1 MVLLWGLREGI
12 PSHQGVI
19 QSVATESIDDLFA
32 RYGPVY
38 RWLVTGT
45 CITGAMTGGL
55 ASTTVN
61 VAFPDIMGAF
71 GLGRD
76 QAQLLSTGYFAS
88 QTIGMLLSAWLI
100 KAGGERMCSNI
111 ALGIF
116 LIGCAMSGLAQDA
129 STLMLGRVLQG
140 TASGVLQPMAMAIVF
155 SVFPVGRKGLSMGI
169 FSMGMVMAPT
179 LGPAMGGLAI
189 EFFNWRYVFLL
200 ALPTAFIALV
210 LGNLFMP
217 SRDFPKVW
225 PRFDFFSFGLLCV
238 CLIGLLLGF
247 SYGQRLGWVSDEI
260 VLLFVFGILAGAA
273 FILRQLYTRDPLV
286 NLSLFSNAQFTAA
299 ALIAFF
305 TECAFLASTVM
316 LPLFVQQIQHYS
328 PLAAGMMMIPAGVSM
343 LILFPISGRLA
354 DILPAQV
361 LVFAGLLFYAASF
374 AFMAGM
380 DVNTPFWT
388 VVGFTLV
395 MRFGSAFTR
404 PVTNATALSSLPPA
418 IVHQGS
424 STINFTRKLGGAL
437 GANAVMVF
445 LEMRIPF
452 HGDAFAAAQTDAN
465 QTSQVLRETVVRLF
479 GEAGVPGLAQEP
491 GAFIYFSE
499 VILAQASTL
508 GFQDGFSVLAVIA
521 FTAIIPAFI
530 MARLMG
536 SKPATL

>member
-1 MVLLWGLREGI
+1 
-12 PSHQGVI
+12 
-19 QSVATESIDDLFA
+19 VASESIDDLFV

-45 CITGAMTGGL
+45 CIIGAMTGGL

-61 VAFPDIMGAF
+61 VAFPDIMGTF

-88 QTIGMLLSAWLI
+88 QTLGMLLSAWLI
-100 KAGGERMCSNI
+100 KAGGERLCSNI
-111 ALGIF
+111 ALSIF
-116 LIGCAMSGLAQDA
+116 LIGCATSGLAQDA
-129 STLMLGRVLQG
+129 VTLMMGRVLQG
-140 TASGVLQPMAMAIVF
+140 IASGVLQPMAMALVF

-169 FSMGMVMAPT
+169 FSMGMVLAPT

-210 LGNLFMP
+210 LGNIFMP
-217 SRDFPKVW
+217 SRDFPKTW
-225 PRFDFFSFGLLCV
+225 PRFDFISFGLLCV
-238 CLIGLLLGF
+238 CLIGLLLGC

-260 VLLFVFGILAGAA
+260 VLLFLFGILGGAA
-273 FILRQLYTRDPLV
+273 FIFRQLYGRDPLV
-286 NLSLFSNAQFTAA
+286 NLRLFRNLQFTSA

-316 LPLFVQQIQHYS
+316 LPLFVQQIQQYT
-328 PLAAGMMMIPAGVSM
+328 PLAAGLMLIPAGLSM

-361 LVFAGLLFYAASF
+361 LVFSGLLFYAVSF
-374 AFMAGM
+374 ALMASM

-388 VVGFTLV
+388 LVMFTLV

-404 PVTNATALSSLPPA
+404 PVTNATALSSLPSA
-418 IVHQGS
+418 EVHQGS

-452 HGDAFAAAQTDAN
+452 HGDAFAAALTSGN
-465 QTSQVLRETVVRLF
+465 QTARELQKTVVRVF
-479 GEAGVPGLAQEP
+479 GEAGVPKLAQEP
-491 GAFIYFSE
+491 GAVLYFSE
-499 VILAQASTL
+499 IILAQASTL
-508 GFQDGFSVLAVIA
+508 GFQDGFTILAVIA

-530 MARLMG
+530 MGCLMG

>member
-1 MVLLWGLREGI
+1 
-12 PSHQGVI
+12 
-19 QSVATESIDDLFA
+19 
-32 RYGPVY
+32 
-38 RWLVTGT
+38 
-45 CITGAMTGGL
+45 MTGGL

-100 KAGGERMCSNI
+100 KAGGERLSSNI
-111 ALGIF
+111 ALTLF

-140 TASGVLQPMAMAIVF
+140 TASGVLQPLAMAIVF
-155 SVFPVGRKGLSMGI
+155 SVFPAGRKGLSMGI

-179 LGPAMGGLAI
+179 LGPTMGGIAI

-200 ALPTAFIALV
+200 SLPTAFIALV
-210 LGNLFMP
+210 LGNIFMP
-217 SRDFPKVW
+217 SREFPKYW
-225 PRFDFFSFGLLCV
+225 PKFDFISFFLLCF
-238 CLIGLLLGF
+238 CLTGLLLGF
-247 SYGQRLGWVSDEI
+247 SYGQRLGWVSDDI
-260 VLLFVFGILAGAA
+260 IMLFMLGTSSGVA
-273 FILRQLYTRDPLV
+273 FILRQLYGRDPLV
-286 NLSLFSNAQFTAA
+286 NLHLFSNAQFTAA

-305 TECAFLASTVM
+305 TECAFLSSTVM

-328 PLAAGMMMIPAGVSM
+328 PFAAGLMMVPAGISM

-361 LVFAGLLFYAASF
+361 LVFAGLLFYALSF
-374 AFMAGM
+374 ALMATM

-404 PVTNATALSSLPPA
+404 PVTNATALSSLPSA
-418 IVHQGS
+418 LVHQGS

-437 GANAVMVF
+437 GANAVIVF
-445 LEMRIPF
+445 LELRIPF
-452 HGDAFAAAQTDAN
+452 HGDAFAVAQTGVN
-465 QTSQVLRETVVRLF
+465 QTTLELRETVVRLF
-479 GEAGVPGLAQEP
+479 GEAGVPSLAQEP
-491 GAFIYFSE
+491 GALRYLGDM
-499 VILAQASTL
+499 ILAQASTL
-508 GFQDGFSVLAVIA
+508 GFQDAFSVLAAIA
-521 FTAIIPAFI
+521 FTAIVPAFI
-530 MARLMG
+530 MGRLMG
-536 SKPATL
+536 SRPATL